1 MKNSNL
7 LQKIGIV
14 IIIVSWSVRLIGKFL
29 YGETNEILSDVT
41 LVSLVGIG
49 IWIVGFFKKEND
61 KKKKNFKE
69 NSSIDS

>member
-29 YGETNEILSDVT
+29 YAETNEILSDVA

-61 KKKKNFKE
+61 KKKKIFNE
-69 NSSIDS
+69 NSSLHS

>member
-29 YGETNEILSDVT
+29 YAETNKILSDVT

-61 KKKKNFKE
+61 KKKKILNK
-69 NSSIDS
+69 NYSLDS